1 MKRAK
6 TEPQQTWT
14 QSDGLKK
21 LNLKMCKL
29 HGKLFSAK
37 EGAQC
42 KACAAAA
49 TSAVPQKVCKR
60 GHSRDASI
68 KSCPTCAKERTTAK
82 RTNTDVDGPTLTDE
96 QRAENKEAAESRA
109 ARRAGLGLHNEQMAL
124 AVA

>member
-14 QSDGLKK
+14 QSEGLKK

-42 KACAAAA
+42 KACAAVADA
-49 TSAVPQKVCKR
+49 PPQKVCKR

-68 KSCPTCAKERTTAK
+68 KSCPQCAKGRRKAK
-82 RTNTDVDGPTLTDE
+82 SADVDVEGPTLTDE
-96 QRAENKEAAESRA
+96 QRAANAEAKAQRE
-109 ARRAGLGLHNEQMAL
+109 ARRAGEGRLTLGLTA
-124 AVA
+124 